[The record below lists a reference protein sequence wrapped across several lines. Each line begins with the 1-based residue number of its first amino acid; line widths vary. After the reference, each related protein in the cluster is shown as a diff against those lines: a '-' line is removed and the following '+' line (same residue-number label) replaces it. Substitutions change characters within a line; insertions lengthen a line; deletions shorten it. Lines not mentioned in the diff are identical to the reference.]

1 MILTIDTSERGTYL
15 PWFEARGKDR
25 IIQNIKNIINTY
37 KYEVAYMR
45 GFGMSPEAIDSD
57 VETMKTIITEDLLN
71 NIKEYEPRATLKSLT
86 VKEISADGGVVAVVQ
101 IEI

>member
-1 MILTIDTSERGTYL
+1 MILTIDTSEHSTSL
-15 PWFEARGKDR
+15 PWFEAKGTDR
-25 IIQNIKNIINTY
+25 IIQNIKNIVNTY

-45 GFGMSPEAIDSD
+45 GFGMSPDAIDTD
-57 VETMKTIITEDLLN
+57 VETMKSIITEDLLD
-71 NIKEYEPRATLKSLT
+71 NIKEYEPRATLVSVT